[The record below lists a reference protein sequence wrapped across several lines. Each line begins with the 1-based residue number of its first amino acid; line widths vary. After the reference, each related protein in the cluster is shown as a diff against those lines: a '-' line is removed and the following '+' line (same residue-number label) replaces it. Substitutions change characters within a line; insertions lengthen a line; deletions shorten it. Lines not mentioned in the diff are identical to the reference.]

1 MCIPQYAEKF
11 DCIAIRIYT
20 CKKTNPPVY
29 KPGLHLLIDF
39 QADSAILS
47 DMEGY
52 RQHING
58 LIREYQLQPL
68 GDVYHSFEGAGFTA
82 ITCLTESHVSIHTWP
97 EYNRAT
103 FDVFLSNYMRVNDQ
117 TAQAICDKVL
127 AFFRANVIQKT
138 EVKR

>member
-1 MCIPQYAEKF
+1 M
-11 DCIAIRIYT
+11 
-20 CKKTNPPVY
+20 Y

-39 QADSAILS
+39 KADSELLS

-52 RQHING
+52 RRCINE
-58 LIREYQLQPL
+58 LIHEYQLQAI
-68 GDVYHSFEGAGFTA
+68 GDVYHAFDGAGFTA

-103 FDVFLSNYMRVNDQ
+103 FDVFLSNYLRVNDR
-117 TAQAICDKVL
+117 TAQSICDKVL
-127 AFFRANVIQKT
+127 AFFQAEITQKT